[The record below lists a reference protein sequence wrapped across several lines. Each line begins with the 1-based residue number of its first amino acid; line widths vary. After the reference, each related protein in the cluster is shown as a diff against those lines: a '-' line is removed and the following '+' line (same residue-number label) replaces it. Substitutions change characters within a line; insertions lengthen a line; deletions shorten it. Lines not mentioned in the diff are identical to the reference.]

1 MCRLTHSPLTRHL
14 QKKLSG
20 HPNIVQFCSAASVGK
35 EESDTG
41 QAEFLLLTELCKGN
55 ILLGSELQQCHGF
68 EYSAVVARAGLLLWP
83 LRAHNPV
90 ASGTPCVLRGRRD
103 PGAFQ
108 RVPGAE

>member
-1 MCRLTHSPLTRHL
+1 MCRLTHSPLTRHV

-55 ILLGSELQQCHGF
+55 ILLGSEPQQCHGF
-68 EYSAVVARAGLLLWP
+68 ECSAVVARAGLLLWP
-83 LRAHNPV
+83 LRVHNPV
-90 ASGTPCVLRGRRD
+90 ASGIPCVLRGRRD